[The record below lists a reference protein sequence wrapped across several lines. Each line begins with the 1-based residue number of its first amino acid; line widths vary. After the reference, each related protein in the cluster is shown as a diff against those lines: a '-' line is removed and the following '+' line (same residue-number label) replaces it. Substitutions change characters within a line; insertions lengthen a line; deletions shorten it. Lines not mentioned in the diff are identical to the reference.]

1 MSPQN
6 ISEGIFKNLLF
17 RGHLLTKTSK
27 LKAVKQVLY
36 LDQPTAQRTHCRDT
50 VTSRCSTLYCKNHFC
65 YRRCTLKYFLHLNPS
80 LASSGANDAPQ
91 TPESAGD
98 RGGHPYTFS
107 FPPTPSLSRSRRL
120 ASVPKLHRGPLRSVV
135 DYKVATSSRMRS
147 AVQPANTEYKFKIK
161 KIIFP

>member
-65 YRRCTLKYFLHLNPS
+65 YRRCTLKYFLHPNPS

-107 FPPTPSLSRSRRL
+107 FPTTPSLSRSRRL
-120 ASVPKLHRGPLRSVV
+120 QRPWLVSLNFIVVPYALSSTIKWRRRLECVV
-135 DYKVATSSRMRS
+135 LCNRRIQNINLK
-147 AVQPANTEYKFKIK
+147 
-161 KIIFP
+161 